1 MIYDLHED
9 ISYYYF
15 VERKS
20 EFDVDE
26 AGRQSDLPK
35 LKRAEVDLVFASI
48 FPIRYSSLGASP
60 AGSKETSLEMFK
72 IIYRLATRHEI
83 TIVERAADLNRSG
96 LKFLISLEGADA
108 LDEPEDLL
116 LYYRL
121 GLRAVGITW
130 NLDNKYGAS
139 CMTKRDYGLTAYGV
153 ELVELANRLGVV
165 IDLAHAS
172 KNTALD
178 VLYISKKP
186 VVISHANVAAVYK
199 TNRNVDDEVLEALKR
214 NGGVIGL
221 TAIPSTI
228 GGDGSVRDLVRHALY
243 VKETFGAELL
253 AIGSDALGVDRM
265 AVGME
270 SIDKLPIFLDL
281 LRSAGFSEDE
291 IEGIAYKNAKRVI
304 EANLS

>member
-9 ISYYYF
+9 IAHYYF
-15 VERKS
+15 VGRRS

-26 AGRQSDLPK
+26 VGRQSDLPK
-35 LKRAEVDLVFASI
+35 LKRAGVELVFTSV
-48 FPIRYSSLGASP
+48 FPISYSSLGASP
-60 AGSKETSLEMFK
+60 AGSKEISLEMFK
-72 IIYRLATRHEI
+72 IIYRLAIRHGV
-83 TIVERAADLNRSG
+83 TIVEKATDLSRGG
-96 LKFLISLEGADA
+96 LKFLILLEGADA

-116 LYYRL
+116 LYYKL
-121 GLRAVGITW
+121 GLRAIGITW

-139 CMTKRDYGLTAYGV
+139 CMTRRDYGLTAYGA
-153 ELVELANRLGVV
+153 ELVELANKLGVI

-178 VLYISKKP
+178 VLHISRKP
-186 VVISHANVAAVYK
+186 VAISHANIAAVYK

-228 GGDGSVRDLVRHALY
+228 GGDGSVKDLVRHALY
-243 VKETFGAELL
+243 VKETFGAEIL
-253 AIGSDALGVDRM
+253 AVGSDALGVDRM
-265 AVGME
+265 AKGLE
-270 SIDKLPIFLDL
+270 SIDKLPVFFDL
-281 LRSAGFSEDE
+281 LRDAGFSENE